1 MTLEIRNPAEPGK
14 IVATYSQATLDD
26 LDGLVIKA
34 QTAQSTWASTP
45 QPERGRIVSAFINAL
60 DKRGED
66 IAQSITAEMGKTL
79 TESRGEVGKSLA
91 EGRMTAQRAGAPIGE
106 LLPSQVAG
114 VTAYSMRR
122 PRGVVLGITPWNFP
136 FGTPIRKAIPA
147 LVYGNA
153 ILLKPA
159 SQTPGAVKLMVDI
172 AGKFFPDGLVQAV
185 IGSGALGQAMCEHP
199 GIHAVTFTGSV
210 EVGKKVAM
218 AAVSHLAEVS
228 LELGG
233 KNPVILN
240 DASDLD
246 VALNQIFASAFA
258 LCGQRCTAVSRV
270 IVHRNLLAQTVE
282 GLVKLADA
290 TVPTNGAS
298 DGARMGPVSSQR
310 QIDDVDEFVNR
321 AITAGATLATGGK
334 RIETPE
340 GGYFYAPTILSDVN
354 PDMEIARKEV
364 FGPVL
369 SILSYDTFDEALSI
383 ANGVT
388 FGLAS
393 CLYSE
398 QAPVI
403 EWFVAESESGMLHVN
418 AGSFPENHVPFV
430 GIKDSAL
437 GVGGSNGPS
446 TIQFY
451 TTEHAV
457 YRKGQA

>member
-1 MTLEIRNPAEPGK
+1 MTLEIRNPADPDI
-14 IVATYSQATLDD
+14 IVATYSQTAPAD
-26 LDGLVIKA
+26 LDALVAKA
-34 QTAQSTWASTP
+34 QAAQRLWAATP
-45 QPERGRIVSAFINAL
+45 QPERGRLVGAYIDAL
-60 DKRGED
+60 EERGEE
-66 IAQSITAEMGKTL
+66 IARSITAEMGKTL

-91 EGRMTAQRAGAPIGE
+91 EGRMTAQRAAAPIGE
-106 LLPSQVAG
+106 LLPSQFPG
-114 VTAYSMRR
+114 VTTYSTRR
-122 PRGVVLGITPWNFP
+122 PRGVILGITPWNFP
-136 FGTPIRKAIPA
+136 FGTPIRKSIPA

-159 SQTPGAVKLMVDI
+159 SQTPGAVKLMTDI
-172 AGKFFPDGLVQAV
+172 AVNFFPDGLVQAI
-185 IGSGALGQAMCEHP
+185 IGSGALGQALCEHH
-199 GIHAVTFTGSV
+199 GVNAVTFTGSV
-210 EVGKKVAM
+210 SVGKQVAA

-240 DASDLD
+240 DASDLEVVLD
-246 VALNQIFASAFA
+246 QIVAAAFA
-258 LCGQRCTAVSRV
+258 LCGQRCTAISRV
-270 IVHRNLLAQTVE
+270 IVRRDLLARTVE
-282 GLVKLADA
+282 GLVKRADA
-290 TVPTNGAS
+290 ITPTDGVKDGAS
-298 DGARMGPVSSQR
+298 MGPVSSQR
-310 QIDDVDEFVNR
+310 QIDDVDAFVAR
-321 AITAGATLATGGK
+321 ATAAGATLATGGK
-334 RIETPE
+334 RIDTPQ
-340 GGYFYAPTILSDVN
+340 GGYFYMLTVLSDVT
-354 PDMEIARKEV
+354 PDMEVASEEV

-369 SILSYDTFDEALSI
+369 SVLSYDTMDEALSI
-383 ANGVT
+383 ANDVAY
-388 FGLAS
+388 GLSS

-403 EWFVAESESGMLHVN
+403 ERFVAESESGMLHVN

>member
-1 MTLEIRNPAEPGK
+1 MSIETRNPASPDSV
-14 IVATYSQATLDD
+14 VAVYTETRTTDIDA
-26 LDGLVIKA
+26 LVIKA
-34 QTAQSTWASTP
+34 QSAQRQWSAIP
-45 QPERGRIVSAFINAL
+45 QPERGRLIDQYLNAL
-60 DKRGED
+60 EARGED
-66 IAQSITAEMGKTL
+66 IARIITLEMGKTL
-79 TESRGEVGKSLA
+79 TESRGEVAKSIA
-91 EGRMTAQRAGAPIGE
+91 EGRMVQQRAAAAIGE
-106 LLPSQVAG
+106 LLPSQVPG

-122 PRGVVLGITPWNFP
+122 PRGVVVGINPWNFP
-136 FGTPIRKAIPA
+136 FGTPVRKSIPA

-159 SQTPGAVKLMVDI
+159 SQTPGAVQLMADI
-172 AGKFFPDGLVQAV
+172 AADLLPEGLVQAV
-185 IGSGALGQAMCEHP
+185 IGSGSMGESLCGHP
-199 GIHAVTFTGSV
+199 GVHAVTFTGSV
-210 EVGKKVAM
+210 AVGKRVAA

-240 DASDLD
+240 DASRLD
-246 VALNQIFASAFA
+246 VALDQIFTAAFA
-258 LCGQRCTAVSRV
+258 LCGQRCTAISRV
-270 IVHRNLLAQTVE
+270 IVHRDLLKQTVD
-282 GLVKLADA
+282 GLVSRA
-290 TVPTNGAS
+290 TDIIPS
-298 DGARMGPVSSQR
+298 DGTVEGARMGPLSSRSQL
-310 QIDDVDEFVNR
+310 DDVDAFVSR
-321 AITAGATLATGGK
+321 AREAGATVAAGGQ
-334 RIETPE
+334 RLELVQ
-340 GGYFYAPTILSDVN
+340 GGYFYPPTVLSGVT
-354 PDMEIARKEV
+354 PDMEIAREEV

-369 SILSYDTFDEALSI
+369 SVLSFDTLDQALQI
-383 ANGVT
+383 ANDVAY
-388 FGLAS
+388 GLTS

-403 EWFVAESESGMLHVN
+403 ERFLSESESGMLHVN

>member
-1 MTLEIRNPAEPGK
+1 MTIEICNPANPSQV
-14 IVATYSQATLDD
+14 VATYAEAEKGD
-26 LDGLVIKA
+26 LDALVAKA
-34 QTAQSTWASTP
+34 QAAQLIWGATP
-45 QPERGRIVSAFINAL
+45 QPERGRLVATFIDAL
-60 DKRGED
+60 DARGEE

-91 EGRMTAQRAGAPIGE
+91 EGRMTANRAGAPVGE

-122 PRGVVLGITPWNFP
+122 PRGVVVGITPWNFP
-136 FGTPIRKAIPA
+136 FGTPIRKSIPA

-159 SQTPGAVKLMVDI
+159 SQTPGAVKLLADI
-172 AGKFFPDGLVQAV
+172 AADFFPVGLVQCV
-185 IGSGALGQAMCEHP
+185 IGSGALGQALCEHA
-199 GIHAVTFTGSV
+199 GVHAVTFTGSV
-210 EVGKKVAM
+210 GVGKMVAV

-240 DASDLD
+240 DASNLYA
-246 VALNQIFASAFA
+246 ALNQIYASAFA
-258 LCGQRCTAVSRV
+258 LCGQRCTAISRV
-270 IVHRNLLAQTVE
+270 IVHRDLLAQTIE
-282 GLVKLADA
+282 GLAKRANA
-290 TVPTNGAS
+290 TTPSDGTIDGAS
-298 DGARMGPVSSQR
+298 MGPVSSQR
-310 QIDDVDEFVNR
+310 QIDDVDAFVTR
-321 AITAGATLATGGK
+321 AVANGAIVSAGGQ
-334 RIETPE
+334 RIETKE
-340 GGYFYAPTILSDVN
+340 GGYFYMPTILSNVTS
-354 PDMEIARKEV
+354 DMEIARDEV

-369 SILSYDTFDEALSI
+369 SVLSYDTLDDAMRI
-383 ANGVT
+383 ANDVA

-398 QAPVI
+398 HAPVI
-403 EWFVAESESGMLHVN
+403 ERFVAETQSGMLHVN

>member
-1 MTLEIRNPAEPGK
+1 MTLEIRNPAVPSK
-14 IVATYSQATLDD
+14 IVASYSQATLED
-26 LDGLVIKA
+26 LDALVIKA
-34 QTAQSTWASTP
+34 QAAQRIWASVP
-45 QPERGRIVSAFINAL
+45 QPERGRIVSTFLDEL

-106 LLPSQVAG
+106 LLPSQVSG

-172 AGKFFPDGLVQAV
+172 ASEFFPDGLVQAV
-185 IGSGALGQAMCEHP
+185 IGSGALGQAMCEHS

-240 DASDLD
+240 DASHLD

-270 IVHRNLLAQTVE
+270 IVHRDLLTQTVE
-282 GLVKLADA
+282 GLVKRADA
-290 TVPTNGAS
+290 IMPINGAF
-298 DGARMGPVSSQR
+298 DGAQMGPVSSQR
-310 QIDDVDEFVNR
+310 QIDDVDGFVTR
-321 AITAGATLATGGK
+321 AKTEGATLSAGGR
-334 RIETPE
+334 RIDTPE
-340 GGYFYAPTILSDVN
+340 GGYFYAPTILSDVK
-354 PDMEIARKEV
+354 PDMEIAREEV

-369 SILSYDTFDEALSI
+369 SVLSYDILDEALSI
-383 ANGVT
+383 ANDVA

-403 EWFVAESESGMLHVN
+403 EQFVAKSESGMLHVN

-437 GVGGSNGPS
+437 GVGGSNGAS